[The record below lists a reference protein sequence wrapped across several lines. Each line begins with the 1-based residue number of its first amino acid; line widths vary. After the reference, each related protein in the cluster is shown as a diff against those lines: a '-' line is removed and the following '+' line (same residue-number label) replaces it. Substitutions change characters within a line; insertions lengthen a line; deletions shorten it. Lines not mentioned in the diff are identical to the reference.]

1 MSDLGVT
8 SYASLNQGYIN
19 SYSNKTSLKIDTEVR
34 KLVDECYNEVE
45 TLLKDKSESIE
56 ALAKEL
62 LEKETINLP

>member
-56 ALAKEL
+56 A
-62 LEKETINLP
+62 